1 MLVICAALA
10 GAAALLVHRVRANST
25 DTAGKMTVDGRERTY
40 LVHAPSPYSKATPA
54 PLVVALHGRLG
65 TGRGQEWLAHLDKV
79 SDEHGFVVVYPD
91 GLNRSWADG
100 RGTSPSDQANV
111 NDTKFISQLI
121 DKLAAEYS
129 IDAGRVYVAG
139 MSNGGFMSG
148 RLACE
153 LSEKIAALAIVGC
166 QFPPP
171 LLAKLHGASP
181 S

>member
-1 MLVICAALA
+1 MRLRRMLVICPALA
-10 GAAALLVHRVRANST
+10 GAAALLVHRVRAN
-25 DTAGKMTVDGRERTY
+25 
-40 LVHAPSPYSKATPA
+40 
-54 PLVVALHGRLG
+54 
-65 TGRGQEWLAHLDKV
+65 
-79 SDEHGFVVVYPD
+79 
-91 GLNRSWADG
+91 
-100 RGTSPSDQANV
+100 SDQANV

-153 LSEKIAALAIVGC
+153 LSEKIPAMAIVGC

-181 S
+181 P